1 MVDLMREI
9 KEKYMYELL
18 DTITWFFIGFFAVLV
33 IKVKFGL

>member
-18 DTITWFFIGFFAVLV
+18 DTIAWFLIGFFSV
-33 IKVKFGL
+33 IIIKIKLGL